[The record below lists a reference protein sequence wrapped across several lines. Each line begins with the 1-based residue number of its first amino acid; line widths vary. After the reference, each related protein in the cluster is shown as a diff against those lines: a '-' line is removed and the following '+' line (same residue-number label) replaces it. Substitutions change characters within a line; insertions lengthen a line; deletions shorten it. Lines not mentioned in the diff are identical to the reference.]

1 MKLNKQ
7 LLQINRNFIICFITS
22 ASISAVIAQMLAD
35 YEKYQIA
42 TITMIIG
49 YIIYFGLFLSLFY
62 IDNQKRYK
70 TMESGLIKKELLKII
85 SSFGVGEII
94 YLGIRWPSLY
104 YFLEMD
110 IEPFLASIISEII
123 STTCYMISVTV
134 FLRKTKHSSYLQNWA
149 TKSVDVTSPIIFP
162 LSVTASFLIF
172 LLVILCAASKM
183 DSSKLMV
190 INGDDIIFSTG
201 VSDDKLCDTIFVA

>member
-1 MKLNKQ
+1 
-7 LLQINRNFIICFITS
+7 
-22 ASISAVIAQMLAD
+22 MLAD

-134 FLRKTKHSSYLQNWA
+134 FLRKTK
-149 TKSVDVTSPIIFP
+149 TF
-162 LSVTASFLIF
+162 
-172 LLVILCAASKM
+172 
-183 DSSKLMV
+183 
-190 INGDDIIFSTG
+190 
-201 VSDDKLCDTIFVA
+201 